1 MFLSYLI
8 SIEGELGCTGNHC
21 SLPHTAESCCVLP
34 ASTAASSRGR
44 GSPCSG
50 CGAATFLLPQP
61 SPNTKPLC
69 QLSIIPW
76 WHKEAPNFCHQ
87 MCWQAPAPPSPGGG
101 REQLS
106 LPVTQ
111 PLLGGRIRGTNKIH
125 PHPLLLPLQPSLT
138 PAFKTIAK

>member
-21 SLPHTAESCCVLP
+21 SLPHTGESCCVLP
-34 ASTAASSRGR
+34 ASTAAASRAEAPPAQAVGLSPSS
-44 GSPCSG
+44 SPS
-50 CGAATFLLPQP
+50 
-61 SPNTKPLC
+61 TKPLC
-69 QLSIIPW
+69 PLSIIPW

-111 PLLGGRIRGTNKIH
+111 PLLGGRIRGTNEIH